1 MERQI
6 RKGDIFYIYS
16 AEQVGSEIAGCRP
29 AIVVSNDMCNRF
41 SPVVEVVYLTTR
53 ERKHRLPTHVYI
65 ESAPR
70 RSTDLC
76 EQITSVS
83 ISRFGNYAGR
93 ISEYEMFKVNRAMLV
108 SLGMRGRKPQR
119 AKRQEATENERT

>member
-16 AEQVGSEIAGCRP
+16 ADKIGSEIAGCRP

-41 SPVVEVVYLTTR
+41 SSVLEVVFLTTR
-53 ERKHRLPTHVYI
+53 ERKRRLPTHVYI

-70 RSTDLC
+70 RSTALC

-83 ISRFGNYAGR
+83 ISRFGNYVGK
-93 ISEYEMFKVNRAMLV
+93 ISKREMFKIDFAMLV
-108 SLGMRGRKPQR
+108 SLGMMRIIPQSV
-119 AKRQEATENERT
+119 KQKEKTENDRT

>member
-16 AEQVGSEIAGCRP
+16 ADNTGSEIAGCRP

-41 SPVVEVVYLTTR
+41 SSVLEVVYLTTR

-70 RSTDLC
+70 RSTALC

-83 ISRFGNYAGR
+83 ISRFGNYVGK
-93 ISEYEMFKVNRAMLV
+93 ISKREMFKIDFAMLV
-108 SLGMRGRKPQR
+108 SLGMMRIIPQS
-119 AKRQEATENERT
+119 AKQKEKTENDRT

>member
-16 AEQVGSEIAGCRP
+16 ADKIGSEIAGCRP

-41 SPVVEVVYLTTR
+41 SSVLEVVFLTTR
-53 ERKHRLPTHVYI
+53 ERKRRLPTHVYI

-70 RSTDLC
+70 RSTALC

-83 ISRFGNYAGR
+83 ISRFGNYVGK
-93 ISEYEMFKVNRAMLV
+93 ISKREMFKIDFAMLV
-108 SLGMRGRKPQR
+108 SLGMMRIIPQS
-119 AKRQEATENERT
+119 AKQKEKTENERT

>member
-16 AEQVGSEIAGCRP
+16 ADKTGSEIAGCRP

-41 SPVVEVVYLTTR
+41 SSVLEVVYLTTR

-70 RSTDLC
+70 RSTALC

-83 ISRFGNYAGR
+83 ISRFGNYVGK
-93 ISEYEMFKVNRAMLV
+93 ISKREMFKIDFAMLV
-108 SLGMRGRKPQR
+108 SLGMMRIIPQSV
-119 AKRQEATENERT
+119 KQKEKTENDRT

>member
-6 RKGDIFYIYS
+6 KKGDIFYIYS

-41 SPVVEVVYLTTR
+41 SSVLEVVYLTTR
-53 ERKHRLPTHVYI
+53 ERKRRLPTHVYI

-70 RSTDLC
+70 RSTALC

-83 ISRFGNYAGR
+83 ISRFGNYVGK
-93 ISEYEMFKVNRAMLV
+93 ISKREMFKIDFAMLV
-108 SLGMRGRKPQR
+108 SLGMMRIIPQS
-119 AKRQEATENERT
+119 AKQKEKTENDRT

>member
-6 RKGDIFYIYS
+6 RKGDIFYIYN
-16 AEQVGSEIAGCRP
+16 ADKIGSEIAGCRP

-41 SPVVEVVYLTTR
+41 SSVLEVVYLTTR
-53 ERKHRLPTHVYI
+53 ERKRRLPTHVYI

-70 RSTDLC
+70 RSTALC

-83 ISRFGNYAGR
+83 ISRFGNYVGK
-93 ISEYEMFKVNRAMLV
+93 ISKREMFKIDFAMLV
-108 SLGMRGRKPQR
+108 SLGMMRIIPQS
-119 AKRQEATENERT
+119 AKQKEKTENDRT